1 MEKISKVR
9 KKFIR
14 KKENSKNIPSCFVK
28 KEKKIPPPETH
39 MLYKIQVFITT
50 LFFENGCCYF
60 FYQEIGFIS
69 VIICI
74 NFLKL
79 WDPNISEISISQ
91 KK

>member
-1 MEKISKVR
+1 
-9 KKFIR
+9 
-14 KKENSKNIPSCFVK
+14 
-28 KEKKIPPPETH
+28 